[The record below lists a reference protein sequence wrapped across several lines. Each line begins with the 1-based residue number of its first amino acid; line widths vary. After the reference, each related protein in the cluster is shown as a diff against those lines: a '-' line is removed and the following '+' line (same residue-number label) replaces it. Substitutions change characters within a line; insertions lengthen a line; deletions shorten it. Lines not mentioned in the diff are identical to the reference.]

1 VIDQV
6 RTLLRQPE
14 VVIGTWRAAQGEE
27 TRRANREPTIAE
39 GEPGFYLQFA
49 IEASQ
54 VGAVESLE
62 DKRKAIELV
71 AVRPPADGETMV
83 SATVFVPDRSAEFLS
98 QKIEAYRDEVTRYGR
113 PKNEAL
119 VARIE
124 NVELGALRA
133 LFTDDLA
140 LYPLAG
146 QQSWWEVWIRDGR
159 LDAFRRLAG
168 RLTVP
173 VKQHS
178 IAFPERD
185 VVLAYADEQSMVRLV
200 ENSDA
205 VAELRIAKDTPAI
218 FLQMPPIDQADWASD
233 LVDRVVAPPST
244 APAVCILDSG
254 ATRAHPLI
262 RPGLKSVDQ
271 HAYDN
276 AWGVGDSATWNG
288 HGTMM
293 AGVALYGDLEAA
305 LTDGGS
311 VTGDV
316 NFGGRLG
323 DQEIRTRRR
332 QLVH

>member
-1 VIDQV
+1 MA
-6 RTLLRQPE
+6 TALA
-14 VVIGTWRAAQGEE
+14 GAE
-27 TRRANREPTIAE
+27 TRRANREPSIAE

-49 IEASQ
+49 IEASH

-71 AVRPPADGETMV
+71 AVRPPADGDTMV

-98 QKIEAYRDEVTRYGR
+98 QKIQAYRDGLTPAGR

-119 VARIE
+119 VARVE
-124 NVELGALRA
+124 SVELGALRA
-133 LFTDDLA
+133 LFTDNLA
-140 LYPLAG
+140 LYPPAG

-159 LDAFRRLAG
+159 ADAFRRLAG
-168 RLTVP
+168 RLNIR

-185 VVLAYADEQSMVRLV
+185 VVLAYADEPTMVRLV

-205 VAELRIAKDTPAI
+205 VAELRISKDTPAI
-218 FLQMPPIDQADWASD
+218 FLQMPPVEQADWAGD
-233 LVDRVVAPPST
+233 LVDRVVPPSSA

-262 RPGLKSVDQ
+262 RPGLLSVDQ

-276 AWGVGDSATWNG
+276 AWGVGDSAAWNG

-305 LTDGGS
+305 LIDGGS
-311 VTGDV
+311 I
-316 NFGGRLG
+316 NLLH
-323 DQEIRTRRR
+323 
-332 QLVH
+332 QLETV